1 MINSGPENSRPPQ
14 RGASREAKAVSS
26 PPRSKVGVHSLLT
39 PAARLAASFSWE
51 RSGGWAQAVPGAR
64 GDEPEQW
71 PQRAEPWVS
80 LHPSHAA
87 LLMGTAHSP
96 HVGLQVALPPKN
108 LWVVQWVWAQNQ
120 PLQEWGST
128 HEYWG
133 DAGDAPA
140 APSTRFLQLVFPAP
154 TCAEPRVAH
163 TITQLY

>member
-1 MINSGPENSRPPQ
+1 MINSGTENSRP
-14 RGASREAKAVSS
+14 RREGPLVRPKLFPLPHAV
-26 PPRSKVGVHSLLT
+26 
-39 PAARLAASFSWE
+39 
-51 RSGGWAQAVPGAR
+51 RSGSTVSQPQQQGWQLLSPGNEAVDGHR
-64 GDEPEQW
+64 LSQEPEGMSQSNGLN
-71 PQRAEPWVS
+71 EPWVS

-154 TCAEPRVAH
+154 TCAEPRVAY